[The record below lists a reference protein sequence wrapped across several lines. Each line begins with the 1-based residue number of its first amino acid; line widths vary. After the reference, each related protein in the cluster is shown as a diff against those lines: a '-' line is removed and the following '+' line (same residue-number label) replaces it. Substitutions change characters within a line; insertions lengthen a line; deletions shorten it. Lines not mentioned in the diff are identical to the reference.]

1 MGGAGFESA
10 IREERQFHSGTRY
23 YVVGIPRQRLRSRSD
38 EVTFVH
44 HHVDLIHA
52 RRAPASHA
60 HRVPPPHIRRRD
72 EHPPKLTVHC
82 RTGQMPLFFFF
93 FFFLPDGKI
102 KQNRIC
108 RRSQLIVRRKGRT
121 GKALLQAVSDPY

>member
-52 RRAPASHA
+52 RRTPASHT
-60 HRVPPPHIRRRD
+60 HRVPPLISED
-72 EHPPKLTVHC
+72 ETNTLRNSLYTVVQAKC
-82 RTGQMPLFFFF
+82 YLFFF

-108 RRSQLIVRRKGRT
+108 RRCQLIVRRKGRT
-121 GKALLQAVSDPY
+121 GKVLLQAVSDPY